1 MISKRA
7 HETTSFIVMDILERA
22 EELEKD
28 GKDVIHLEV
37 GQPDFKTPE
46 PIVEATIE
54 ALQRGD
60 TGYTHSLGLIEL
72 REAIAEHYFN
82 YYDVNVSPDQIL
94 VTSGSSPA
102 MLMAFHTL
110 LEAGDEFILPNPYYS
125 CYPNF
130 ILGSGAKAVLIDTP
144 EDEGFEYDTDQIKRH
159 ITSKTRGLLVNSPAN
174 PTGIVYSKEK
184 LMELG
189 QIDLPTIISDEIYHG
204 LTYEKEDREYSLLEF
219 CDHAIII
226 NGFSKLYA
234 MTGWRLGYLI
244 APKVLMRP
252 LQRLQQNYII
262 SANSFVQRGGI
273 AALQKVH
280 DEIHSMKDIYNK
292 RRKYMIQR
300 LKGMGF
306 TLDVEPQGA
315 FYVFA
320 NAKAFTKDSRA
331 FAFRVL
337 EETYVGIA
345 PGIDFGTGGEGYLR
359 FSYANSMENIE
370 KGLDRLEGF
379 LHRISDN
386 DKA

>member
-7 HETTSFIVMDILERA
+7 NETTSFIVMDILERA
-22 EELEKD
+22 EELEKN

-37 GQPDFKTPE
+37 GQPDFPTPE

-54 ALQRGD
+54 ALRRGD

-72 REAIAEHYFN
+72 REAIAEHYHN
-82 YYDVNVSPDQIL
+82 YYHVNISPEQIL

-102 MLMAFHTL
+102 MLIAFHTI
-110 LEAGDEFILPNPYYS
+110 LEIGDEFILPNPYYS

-130 ILGSGAKAVLIDTP
+130 ILAAGGKAVLINTP
-144 EDEGFEYDTDQIKRH
+144 EKEGFEYNIDRVKQH
-159 ITSKTRGLLVNSPAN
+159 ITPKTKGLLVNSPAN

-184 LMELG
+184 LIELA
-189 QIDLPTIISDEIYHG
+189 QIDLPTILSDEIYHG
-204 LTYEKEDREYSLLEF
+204 LTYEKKDREHSLLEF

-244 APKVLMRP
+244 APKSLMRP

-262 SANSFVQRGGI
+262 SANSFVQRGGL

-280 DEIHSMKDIYNK
+280 DEIHDMKNIYNK

-300 LKGMGF
+300 LKEMGF
-306 TLDVEPQGA
+306 TLNVEPQGA

-320 NAKAFTKDSRA
+320 NAKAFTKDSRT
-331 FAFRVL
+331 FVFRIL
-337 EETYVGIA
+337 EETYVGVA

-359 FSYANSMENIE
+359 FSYANSIKNIE
-370 KGLDRLEGF
+370 KGLDRLERF
-379 LHRISDN
+379 LHEILN
-386 DKA
+386 